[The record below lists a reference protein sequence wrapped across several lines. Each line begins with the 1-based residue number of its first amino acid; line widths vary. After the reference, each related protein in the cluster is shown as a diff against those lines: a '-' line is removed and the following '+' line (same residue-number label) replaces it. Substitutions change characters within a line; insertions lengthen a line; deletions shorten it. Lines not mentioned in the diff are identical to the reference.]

1 MQWIDLHLHSTYSDG
16 SMTPAQLIDLAVR
29 RRIAAIALTDHDTVA
44 GVGEF
49 LAYAQEQPVK
59 AMSGI
64 EISSWHGDH
73 SLHILGYGLDH
84 RHPGLLATLAQVQE
98 ARHRR
103 NLQIM
108 VKLNELGHD
117 VHYHEIPRRE
127 NGQVGRPHIA
137 ELLVRKRIVAAPQEA
152 FSRFLRRGGAAY
164 VESFRIHA
172 LDAIRL
178 VKAAGGLPV
187 LAHPA
192 VLDSTLA
199 LVAKLLP
206 ELREAGLAG
215 LEIHYPSH
223 SKKQT
228 RQLSELAAR
237 FSLLATGGTD
247 FHGEFRL
254 GGAPLGGNFRTIR
267 VPWSCFAALTRRL
280 TQPAPAATPA

>member
-1 MQWIDLHLHSTYSDG
+1 MQWIDLHLHSTFSDG
-16 SMTPAQLIDLAVR
+16 SMTPAQLIDLAVG

-44 GVGEF
+44 GVEEF
-49 LAYAQEQPVK
+49 LAYAAEQPLK
-59 AMSGI
+59 ALTGI
-64 EISSWHGDH
+64 EISSWHDDH
-73 SLHILGYGLDH
+73 SLHILGYGFDH
-84 RHPGLLATLAQVQE
+84 HHPPLLATLAEVQA

-108 VKLNELGHD
+108 INLNELGHD
-117 VHYHEIPRRE
+117 VHYHEIPQRE

-137 ELLVRKRIVAAPQEA
+137 ELLVRKKIVARSQEA

-172 LDAIRL
+172 LDAVRL
-178 VKAAGGLPV
+178 IKAAGGLPV

-192 VLDSTLA
+192 VIDPTLA

-223 SKKQT
+223 TRKQI
-228 RQLSELAAR
+228 RQLGELAAR

-267 VPWSCFAALTRRL
+267 VPWSCFAGLTRRL
-280 TQPAPAATPA
+280 ADRHS